1 MYEIV
6 LINVRIYCIIYLI
19 EICIKKILLKL
30 IGGKLIIKI
39 VWLLNNYFGIFYY
52 RKFCCLINFCFFGII
67 GGFNDNKMY

>member
-39 VWLLNNYFGIFYY
+39 V
-52 RKFCCLINFCFFGII
+52 
-67 GGFNDNKMY
+67 